1 MNLIMKQKSVK
12 FNFIMNAVLTA
23 STFIF
28 PLITYPYVSRILG
41 PDGIGKVSFATSVI
55 YYFSMFAQLGIPTY
69 GISACARVRDD
80 KVKLTRT
87 AHEIMSINLVM
98 TIFVYIAY
106 AIMLFAV
113 PKVSGEKPLFIVM
126 GLTII
131 FNTIGVEWLYKALEQ
146 YSYITTVSIIFKFIS
161 VVAMFAFVNSPD
173 DYVIYGGISI
183 IAGTGSNLM
192 NFLRLRK
199 FVSVRPVGR
208 YNFKKHIKA
217 IVVFFAMSVAVT
229 IYTNL
234 DTVMLGFMKTD
245 ADVGYY
251 NTAVKVKNILCSV
264 VTSLGTVL
272 LPRMSHLAE
281 DKKWDDFYLL
291 VKKAINFVL
300 LISLPLMVFFM
311 IFAKDSVL
319 LLSGE
324 DFLPAVV
331 PMQITMPT
339 IVFIGLTNVLGIQVL
354 VPLGKEKQVLY
365 SELAAAILKLLLN
378 IFVISRFASS
388 GAAAGTVL
396 AELTVL
402 VVQAYALRD
411 KIGSMFKGIA
421 YNKIVIAL
429 GAASVVGIICNM
441 FITISPFLN
450 LAISSILF
458 FAVYGVL
465 LLVMKENLV
474 NELFNQI
481 MGKFLK
487 LKKKN

>member
-1 MNLIMKQKSVK
+1 
-12 FNFIMNAVLTA
+12 
-23 STFIF
+23 
-28 PLITYPYVSRILG
+28 
-41 PDGIGKVSFATSVI
+41 
-55 YYFSMFAQLGIPTY
+55 
-69 GISACARVRDD
+69 
-80 KVKLTRT
+80 
-87 AHEIMSINLVM
+87 
-98 TIFVYIAY
+98 
-106 AIMLFAV
+106 
-113 PKVSGEKPLFIVM
+113 
-126 GLTII
+126 
-131 FNTIGVEWLYKALEQ
+131 
-146 YSYITTVSIIFKFIS
+146 
-161 VVAMFAFVNSPD
+161 
-173 DYVIYGGISI
+173 
-183 IAGTGSNLM
+183 M
-192 NFLRLRK
+192 NFLRLCK
-199 FVSVRPVGR
+199 FVSVRPVGG

-324 DFLPAVV
+324 EFLPAVV

-421 YNKIVIAL
+421 YSKIVIAL

-450 LAISSILF
+450 LNLCPESKTTLITAATVTIIAIAATDIAMRCF
-458 FAVYGVL
+458 FWSLGFASVFTG
-465 LLVMKENLV
+465 
-474 NELFNQI
+474 
-481 MGKFLK
+481 G
-487 LKKKN
+487 